1 MFARVTTFQGSPD
14 REARVLAD
22 PVPPEIQALRGYR
35 GSYALE
41 DRKRGKAMVIA
52 LWETE
57 ADLNAS
63 AEMVKSV
70 RARKDREAGATT
82 EHVETFEVI
91 SHP

>member
-14 REARVLAD
+14 REAQVLAD
-22 PVPPEIQALRGYR
+22 PLPPEIQALHGYK
-35 GSYALE
+35 GAYALE
-41 DRKRGKAMVIA
+41 DRKTGKAMVIA

-63 AEMVKSV
+63 AEAVKPV
-70 RARKDREAGATT
+70 RVAKDRAAGAMT
-82 EHVETFEVI
+82 EQVETFEVI

>member
-1 MFARVTTFQGSPD
+1 
-14 REARVLAD
+14 
-22 PVPPEIQALRGYR
+22 
-35 GSYALE
+35 
-41 DRKRGKAMVIA
+41 MVIA